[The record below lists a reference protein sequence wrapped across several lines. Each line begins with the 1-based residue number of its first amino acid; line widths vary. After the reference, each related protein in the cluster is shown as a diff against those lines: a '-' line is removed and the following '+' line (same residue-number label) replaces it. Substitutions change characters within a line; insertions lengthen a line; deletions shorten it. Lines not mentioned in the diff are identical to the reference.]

1 MRVVLLGASTIAVI
15 TADLLLK
22 RGHEVVI
29 IERNKEKIQELSD
42 HLDCGYLH
50 GDGSKP
56 DLLKEA
62 DPQGTDLLF
71 CLTDHDQV
79 NIITSLVGKSLGF
92 QRVIVKIEDPQ
103 FEHIC
108 MELGLTDTIIPARM
122 TGRFLADMAQGQDL
136 LELSAM
142 IKDEARVFSFV
153 VTEDAEKT
161 IDGLELPDETRV
173 ICLYRNNTFVLPDA
187 ETLLKPHDEVVIIT
201 HSKNL
206 PDLNKRWGTHVSRK

>member
-1 MRVVLLGASTIAVI
+1 MKVVFLGASTIAVI
-15 TADLLLK
+15 TAELLLK

-42 HLDCGYLH
+42 HLDCGFLH

-56 DLLKEA
+56 SLLKEA

-108 MELGLTDTIIPARM
+108 LELGLTDTIIPARM
-122 TGRFLADMAQGQDL
+122 TARFLADMAQGQDL

-161 IDGLELPDETRV
+161 IEGLELPDQTRV
-173 ICLYRNNTFVLPDA
+173 ICLYRNNAFMLPDA
-187 ETLLKPHDEVVIIT
+187 DTLLKHHDEVVIIT

-206 PDLNKRWGTHVSRK
+206 PDLNKRWGTHVSRN